1 MNVSIIA
8 AVARHN
14 AIGRNG
20 DLLFHLSPD
29 LRRFK
34 QLTSGHTV
42 IMGRK
47 TFESLP
53 KGALPNRRN
62 IVVSRSA
69 DRTCEGAERAV
80 SVADAIRMASEAG
93 ESEAFII
100 GGGQIYAQALP
111 MADRLELTY
120 VEAEAPDADTFFPEV
135 DPSQWEETAS
145 DGPHLDPKS
154 GLTYVFVCLSRK

>member
-29 LRRFK
+29 LKRFK

-69 DRTCEGAERAV
+69 DRTFEGAERAV
-80 SVADAIRMASEAG
+80 SVADAIRMASEAD

-120 VEAEAPDADTFFPEV
+120 VEAEADTFFPEV